1 MKRPPTVDADDRA
14 DAPAA
19 RVRGATEAARET
31 QRLAALAADATGRG
45 IDAVTRVMAHM
56 DSIEDAT
63 RKIRDIVAI
72 IDTIALQTNILA
84 INASV
89 EAARAGEHGLG
100 FAVVASEVRS
110 LSVRCA
116 ESARG
121 IKAVVAAASGRVAE
135 SAQAVDE
142 VAEAIADIN
151 GSVAQV
157 NRLMEELVAAG
168 AAPGSGITRRS

>member
-1 MKRPPTVDADDRA
+1 VKRQPPTGVEDRA
-14 DAPAA
+14 DAAA
-19 RVRGATEAARET
+19 PRARGATEAARET
-31 QRLAALAADATGRG
+31 QRLAALAGEATGRG

-84 INASV
+84 LNASV

-116 ESARG
+116 ESARD
-121 IKAVVAAASGRVAE
+121 IKAVVAAASGRVVE
-135 SAQAVDE
+135 SAEAVDQ

-151 GSVAQV
+151 GSVAEV

-168 AAPGSGITRRS
+168 AAGHPQALRK